1 VVENSMGPLWMPGDC
16 DLLAALMDTLT
27 SVHMDLG
34 PLADREKSAASPMLR
49 TATIAEVRKIL
60 RIAIVDLRE
69 VVIGQFHDMPGTGGS
84 GPNAI
89 GASNFHG
96 WIPDAAEQGSDGRS

>member
-1 VVENSMGPLWMPGDC
+1 MGPLWMPGDC

-34 PLADREKSAASPMLR
+34 PLADREKSATSPMLR